1 MQKTQEILLAF
12 YGDDFTGSTDALEFL
27 SRAGAKTVLFLDNP
41 SQELLSQFHDLDA
54 IGIAGMTRSM
64 EPNEM
69 DKVLHNAFQSIKKL
83 QVRHVH
89 YKVCSTFDSSPE
101 IGNIGTAIQVGAA
114 IFENEFTPIV
124 VAAPNL
130 GRYSAFGHLYARMG
144 IGSQGAIHRL
154 DRHPSMSKHPITPAD
169 ESDLRLHLSKQIQQ
183 PMGLIDLVD
192 LGKSREEIK
201 EKLATEVASGNSIIF
216 FDAMYENQMQII
228 GELIDSCVAEDK
240 PLFSIGSSGIEK
252 ALGDFWVQK
261 GRLIPRD
268 TWNTLSESKPI
279 LVLSGSVSPV
289 TASQI
294 SWALANG
301 FEEIAVAVDV
311 LKSDDLEASLI
322 AQYQERIVHYLKKG
336 KSVIMHTSKG
346 PEDLRVVETRMF
358 FEQKGWNEQMIR
370 SQTAKRFGKI
380 LGQSAR
386 GALNQFPVE
395 RLIIAGGD
403 TSSYVARELGI
414 VAVEMIAPVF
424 IGAPMCR
431 AFAPNSP
438 VDQIEVNLKGGQ
450 VGDETYFGALQKV
463 RKTI

>member
-1 MQKTQEILLAF
+1 MQQTQEILLAF

-64 EPNEM
+64 APNEM
-69 DKVLHNAFQSIKKL
+69 TKTLNESFESL
-83 QVRHVH
+83 QQFNVRHVH

-124 VAAPNL
+124 VVAPNL

-192 LGKSREEIK
+192 LGKSREQIK
-201 EKLATEVASGNSIIF
+201 AKLTTEVASGNSIIF

-228 GELIDSCVAEDK
+228 GELIDGCVAEDK

-252 ALGDFWVQK
+252 ALGDFWAQK

-268 TWNTLSESKPI
+268 TWNTLFESKPI

-301 FEEIAVAVDV
+301 FEEIPVAVDV

-450 VGDETYFGALQKV
+450 VGDETYFGALQKG
-463 RKTI
+463 RMTI